1 MQIHQEVAGKFGTP
15 KYFDHDHL
23 GIFVIIRFRTLWNR
37 MRLMR
42 LSRCDGPK
50 PGIRYGDAPA
60 ASAAAPGPQG
70 QRLGSL
76 SRLMSL
82 RLDPY
87 PLERRSPA
95 RSSRR

>member
-1 MQIHQEVAGKFGTP
+1 MESQPNWSWSLMQIHQEVAGKFGTP

-60 ASAAAPGPQG
+60 ASAAAPDPQG
-70 QRLGSL
+70 QRLG
-76 SRLMSL
+76 
-82 RLDPY
+82 